1 MATSSISGSQS
12 SSLSS
17 SRQSSLFGLQ
27 DWKRI
32 YQTYRA
38 ANFTAYD
45 YDTLR
50 KSFIDYLTVYYPE
63 TFNDYIESSEFVAL
77 LDVMAYMGQALAFR
91 NDLNAR
97 ENFIDTAER
106 RDSVIKLANLVSYNP
121 KRNIEANGLV
131 KVLSIST
138 SESIFDINGV
148 SLGNSTI
155 LWNDAANQNWQQ
167 QFNTILNATFVN
179 SQLVGRPGN
188 SQDLL
193 GVMTD
198 EYSVN
203 VLSNRSPVIPFST
216 QVNGVL
222 TNFELVSVT
231 SVNRDYLYELP
242 PAPGG
247 VFNILYRND
256 SLGYGSPNTG
266 FFLYFKQGTLIPSDF
281 YFTEKIQNNFQNIDI
296 EGINNSDTWLYK
308 VNANGSIN
316 SLWTQVENIFSTTV
330 NSQGTS
336 NSPIF
341 AVVSRANDQ
350 VSYVFGDGIFGE
362 IPVEG
367 FRAFVRSS
375 NSLNYNIDP
384 SEMAGQV
391 VNIPYVSR
399 VGNPEVLTVTFG
411 LQSVNNTAQGRQ
423 SIADIKQRAPAR
435 YYTQNRMVNGE
446 DYTNF
451 PFTLYNSIIKSS
463 AVNRSSI
470 GISRG
475 QDLLDPTGKYSS
487 TMVFANDGALY
498 IDPLPQIVTFSTT
511 SNNFSIEFL
520 SATLPELLQRPTA
533 LQYYQKHYP
542 RYTGYYYSGISVDH
556 KIYWNRTSIDGS
568 SVTGYFYIVTS
579 SGAKIPINL
588 GPFSTDTTRY
598 ITQGA
603 QLKFVAPVGYYFDIN
618 NRLHQGI
625 ANPNNGDHSFIW
637 VGVNNVVGDGFN
649 FGQGNLESGLGP
661 VNINSFV
668 PTGAYLDVNQ
678 VTPTAIIP
686 EFSTTFSPT
695 LLSKMLDKINL
706 KQNFVLKFDDS
717 ILITL
722 ERWSLVQPIPSDP
735 GPIDYFVKFESD
747 AVNNSYV
754 VTINN
759 ITYYFA
765 SVDQI
770 RFMFDSTQRVYDVQS
785 GQIFSDF
792 VNVFKTNA
800 NSTNTGTLGLDYVL
814 NVTGQSVT
822 SDGYPDDYQVS
833 LTSINL
839 TSKFTYNPDFF
850 TQIVGTSSTAYVFFA
865 VYTDINDLYR
875 LRLLPVNTVIYAY
888 TTENQVLNVI
898 YDYPAETVFYCA
910 SGNTQSTTPKFYQ
923 SYVVIGTT
931 PTLLQLIDVT
941 IDYVVANGRGAINF
955 QYRHNSNNT
964 TRIDPAT
971 TNIIDL
977 YLVTRAYYAQYQNWI
992 VDTTNTVAYPSQPT
1006 MNELQQAYG
1015 DLDSYKM
1022 ISDTVVLN
1030 SVTFKPLFGLKAASA
1045 LQGTLKVIKN
1055 PNTIVSDSQ
1064 IRSSV
1069 LAALNTYF
1077 TISVWDFGNTFY
1089 MSELTAYLHVQ
1100 LGSLINSVVL
1110 VSNNPNQSFGDLYEV
1125 KCLPNEIFVN
1135 GCTANDIVIISALT
1149 PTALQRSF

>member
-1 MATSSISGSQS
+1 M
-12 SSLSS
+12 
-17 SRQSSLFGLQ
+17 
-27 DWKRI
+27 
-32 YQTYRA
+32 
-38 ANFTAYD
+38 
-45 YDTLR
+45 
-50 KSFIDYLTVYYPE
+50 
-63 TFNDYIESSEFVAL
+63 
-77 LDVMAYMGQALAFR
+77 
-91 NDLNAR
+91 
-97 ENFIDTAER
+97 
-106 RDSVIKLANLVSYNP
+106 
-121 KRNIEANGLV
+121 
-131 KVLSIST
+131 
-138 SESIFDINGV
+138 
-148 SLGNSTI
+148 
-155 LWNDAANQNWQQ
+155 
-167 QFNTILNATFVN
+167 
-179 SQLVGRPGN
+179 
-188 SQDLL
+188 
-193 GVMTD
+193 
-198 EYSVN
+198 
-203 VLSNRSPVIPFST
+203 
-216 QVNGVL
+216 
-222 TNFELVSVT
+222 
-231 SVNRDYLYELP
+231 
-242 PAPGG
+242 
-247 VFNILYRND
+247 
-256 SLGYGSPNTG
+256 
-266 FFLYFKQGTLIPSDF
+266 
-281 YFTEKIQNNFQNIDI
+281 
-296 EGINNSDTWLYK
+296 
-308 VNANGSIN
+308 
-316 SLWTQVENIFSTTV
+316 
-330 NSQGTS
+330 
-336 NSPIF
+336 
-341 AVVSRANDQ
+341 
-350 VSYVFGDGIFGE
+350 
-362 IPVEG
+362 
-367 FRAFVRSS
+367 
-375 NSLNYNIDP
+375 
-384 SEMAGQV
+384 
-391 VNIPYVSR
+391 
-399 VGNPEVLTVTFG
+399 
-411 LQSVNNTAQGRQ
+411 
-423 SIADIKQRAPAR
+423 
-435 YYTQNRMVNGE
+435 
-446 DYTNF
+446 
-451 PFTLYNSIIKSS
+451 
-463 AVNRSSI
+463 
-470 GISRG
+470 
-475 QDLLDPTGKYSS
+475 
-487 TMVFANDGALY
+487 
-498 IDPLPQIVTFSTT
+498 
-511 SNNFSIEFL
+511 
-520 SATLPELLQRPTA
+520 
-533 LQYYQKHYP
+533 
-542 RYTGYYYSGISVDH
+542 
-556 KIYWNRTSIDGS
+556 
-568 SVTGYFYIVTS
+568 
-579 SGAKIPINL
+579 
-588 GPFSTDTTRY
+588 
-598 ITQGA
+598 
-603 QLKFVAPVGYYFDIN
+603 KFVAPVGYYFDIN
-618 NRLHQGI
+618 NRLQQGI

-661 VNINSFV
+661 VSINSFV

-765 SVDQI
+765 SVDQV

-785 GQIFSDF
+785 GQVFSDF

-822 SDGYPDDYQVS
+822 SDGYPDDYQIS

-923 SYVVIGTT
+923 SYVVLGTT
-931 PTLLQLIDVT
+931 PTLLQLNDVT
-941 IDYVVANGRGAINF
+941 TDYVVANGRGAINF

-992 VDTTNTVAYPSQPT
+992 VDTTNTVPYPAQPT

-1077 TISVWDFGNTFY
+1077 TISVWDFGSTFY